1 MDGSIKLPEKRSTMS
16 TVRMTLTIDKNV
28 LERLKLQAQE
38 ERRSLSNLV
47 TVILDEWL
55 EVQEDKK
62 KGGK

>member
-1 MDGSIKLPEKRSTMS
+1 MS

-55 EVQEDKK
+55 EAQEDKK

>member
-55 EVQEDKK
+55 EAQEDKK